1 MAARREASPLPT
13 VKLLHSRDKPTGR
26 PQRANGR
33 LALVEVLQ
41 EASELLPPVTLL
53 ATALPVLVAPL
64 QRVRGLVLPVT
75 LLATGLPVLA
85 APPQRVNEPQLPVR
99 RQVAGLPVAEV
110 RVPSEAAPVDTT
122 ALALAPP
129 AAAVPPAW
137 DLAEAEASAAEVAVV
152 GADEQVSTSFLLL
165 ASGERLETRSGG

>member
-1 MAARREASPLPT
+1 MRAASHLQT
-13 VKLLHSRDKPTGR
+13 VKLPHSRGKPTGR
-26 PQRANGR
+26 HLPTRGKPTGKHLLANVR
-33 LALVEVLQ
+33 LVLAEPLAEASGPAPHVTPRPTGLPALVE
-41 EASELLPPVTLL
+41 
-53 ATALPVLVAPL
+53 AL
-64 QRVRGLVLPVT
+64 
-75 LLATGLPVLA
+75 
-85 APPQRVNEPQLPVR
+85 QRVNEPQLPVR